1 MKELCALSSKI
12 KPIYIAKTP
21 PDKLERIKNLSEK
34 TNRLTPK
41 IKAIIRKVFK

>member
-1 MKELCALSSKI
+1 MSSKI
-12 KPIYIAKTP
+12 KPINITRTP
-21 PDKLERIKNLSEK
+21 TDKLEKIKNLSEK